1 MPTVKAH
8 RERMAEVLDRLK
20 KTYSDVG
27 PALRFTTPFELLVAT
42 ILSAQCTDKQVNV
55 VTESLFKK
63 YPSPR
68 HYLDAAPEA
77 LEADIFT
84 TGFYRNKAANVRKCC
99 RSLIDLHGGEVPS
112 AMDDLTNLAGVGRK
126 TANVVRGN
134 AFGIP
139 GIAVDTHV
147 KRLSGLLG
155 FTKQADPDRIER
167 ELMKVVPEPDW
178 TGLGH
183 LMAAH
188 GRKTC
193 VARRPKCD
201 ECVLSDLCPSAKQVA
216 PRASDGPSKL
226 RG

>member
-1 MPTVKAH
+1 MGEA
-8 RERMAEVLDRLK
+8 LDRLK
-20 KTYSDVG
+20 KTYPAVA
-27 PALRFTTPFELLVAT
+27 PALNFTTPFELLVAT

-55 VTESLFKK
+55 VTEPLFRK
-63 YPSPR
+63 YPSPG
-68 HYLDAAPEA
+68 HYLDAAPEE

-84 TGFYRNKAANVRKCC
+84 TGFYRNKAANIRKCC
-99 RSLIDLHGGEVPS
+99 QALIDRHGGEVPTG
-112 AMDDLTNLAGVGRK
+112 MEELTNLAGVGRK

-147 KRLSGLLG
+147 KRLSALLG
-155 FTKQADPDRIER
+155 FTKHTDPDRIESD
-167 ELMKVVPEPDW
+167 LMQIVPESDW

-183 LMAAH
+183 LLAAH

-201 ECVLSDLCPSAKQVA
+201 ECVLSDLCPSAK
-216 PRASDGPSKL
+216 
-226 RG
+226 

>member
-1 MPTVKAH
+1 MPSRKAQQ
-8 RERMAEVLDRLK
+8 ERMGEALDRLK
-20 KTYSDVG
+20 KTYPAVA
-27 PALRFTTPFELLVAT
+27 PALNFTTPFELLVAT

-55 VTESLFKK
+55 VTEPLFRK
-63 YPSPR
+63 YPSPG
-68 HYLDAAPEA
+68 HYLDAAPEE

-84 TGFYRNKAANVRKCC
+84 TGFYRNKAANIRKCC
-99 RSLIDLHGGEVPS
+99 QALIDRHGGEVPTG
-112 AMDDLTNLAGVGRK
+112 MEELTNLAGVGRK

-147 KRLSGLLG
+147 KRLSALLG
-155 FTKQADPDRIER
+155 FTKHTDPDRIESD
-167 ELMKVVPEPDW
+167 LMQIVPESDW

-183 LMAAH
+183 LLAAH

-201 ECVLSDLCPSAKQVA
+201 ECVLSDLCPSAK
-216 PRASDGPSKL
+216 
-226 RG
+226 

>member
-1 MPTVKAH
+1 MPSRKAQ
-8 RERMAEVLDRLK
+8 RERMGEVLGRLK
-20 KTYSDVG
+20 KTYPAAA
-27 PALRFTTPFELLVAT
+27 PALNFTTPFELLVAT

-55 VTESLFKK
+55 VTESLFAK
-63 YPSPR
+63 YASPGD
-68 HYLDAAPEA
+68 YLDAAPEE

-84 TGFYRNKAANVRKCC
+84 TGFYRNKAANIRKCC
-99 RSLIDLHGGEVPS
+99 RALIELHGGEVPS
-112 AMDDLTNLAGVGRK
+112 GMEELTDLAGVGRK

-155 FTKQADPDRIER
+155 FTKNTDPDRIESDLA
-167 ELMKVVPEPDW
+167 EIVLEPDW

-183 LMAAH
+183 LLAAH

-201 ECVLSDLCPSAKQVA
+201 ECVLSDLCPSAK
-216 PRASDGPSKL
+216 
-226 RG
+226 

>member
-1 MPTVKAH
+1 MPTMKAQ
-8 RERMAEVLDRLK
+8 RARMAEVLDRLK
-20 KTYSDVG
+20 KTYPDVG
-27 PALRFTTPFELLVAT
+27 PALKFTTPFELLVAT

-63 YPSPR
+63 YPSPG
-68 HYLDAAPEA
+68 HYLDATPDA

-84 TGFYRNKAANVRKCC
+84 TGFYRNKAANIRKCC
-99 RSLIDLHGGEVPS
+99 QSLIDLHGGEVPS
-112 AMDDLTNLAGVGRK
+112 DIEDLTHLAGVGRK

-155 FTKQADPDRIER
+155 FTKQKDPDRIER
-167 ELMKVVPEPDW
+167 DLMKVVPEPDW

-183 LMAAH
+183 LMATH

-201 ECVLSDLCPSAKQVA
+201 ECVLSDLCPSAKQEA
-216 PRASDGPSKL
+216 PRA
-226 RG
+226 